1 MARAIKL
8 INAPVGLFDID
19 GVLVLK
25 TEYSTQHEDGAIT
38 PDCYIVDSGEYFWG
52 GVDSVEERNNL
63 MVTPIDMPTLTPPN
77 EPLTIEQLRE
87 MDGEPVWV
95 IYDQDA
101 AKTTPGFDPLALW
114 ALVEVTKNSVFLT
127 NNLGGRTAYADDQDL
142 EWAGITVYRRP
153 PEGEV

>member
-8 INAPVGLFDID
+8 INAPAGLFDID

-77 EPLTIEQLRE
+77 EPLTIEELRE
-87 MDGEPVWV
+87 MDGDPVWIV
-95 IYDQDA
+95 DVGHING
-101 AKTTPGFDPLALW
+101 TG
-114 ALVEVTKNSVFLT
+114 LVGQSWIEIIV
-127 NNLGGRTAYADDQDL
+127 
-142 EWAGITVYRRP
+142 
-153 PEGEV
+153 

>member
-1 MARAIKL
+1 MKMARENCKKCLHEKVCAL
-8 INAPVGLFDID
+8 WTRQEAQDASCFCSD
-19 GVLVLK
+19 GC
-25 TEYSTQHEDGAIT
+25 D
-38 PDCYIVDSGEYFWG
+38 YF
-52 GVDSVEERNNL
+52 EA
-63 MVTPIDMPTLTPPN
+63 TLTPPN
-77 EPLTIEQLRE
+77 EPLTLEQLLE

-114 ALVEVTKNSVFLT
+114 ALVEVTKDSVFLT

-153 PEGEV
+153 PEGET